1 VIADDNLVLYLQL
14 QALPVPAAV
23 TLSKPTL
30 NADNVAI
37 CAVKSWVL
45 ALDQFAYSS
54 GLYGPIPVFFGDDA
68 EELQN
73 TLHAMKAKLYSQL
86 NRFFL
91 G

>member
-1 VIADDNLVLYLQL
+1 
-14 QALPVPAAV
+14 
-23 TLSKPTL
+23 
-30 NADNVAI
+30 
-37 CAVKSWVL
+37 
-45 ALDQFAYSS
+45 
-54 GLYGPIPVFFGDDA
+54 VFFGDDA